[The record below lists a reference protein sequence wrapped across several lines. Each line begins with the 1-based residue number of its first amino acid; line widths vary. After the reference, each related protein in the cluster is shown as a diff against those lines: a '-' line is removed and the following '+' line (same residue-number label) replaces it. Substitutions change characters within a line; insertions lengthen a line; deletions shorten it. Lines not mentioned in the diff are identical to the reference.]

1 MQKED
6 VFFAPVGAIIIEKA
20 ADANLIY
27 GVRKSYL
34 FGGEKNKI
42 AYGFVRT
49 ILAASN
55 KNVRKMDQVEDLFA

>member
-34 FGGEKNKI
+34 FGGEK
-42 AYGFVRT
+42 
-49 ILAASN
+49 
-55 KNVRKMDQVEDLFA
+55 KNLPIGSCARFCRPSTKT